1 MNNFDLYS
9 PFSDL
14 TSTAQK
20 ENQFYEAD
28 IFESPLLNPDQ
39 FINEQYSR
47 NIEEEE
53 NELLLEEEI
62 KIGDINFSEAD
73 NAAGGS

>member
-1 MNNFDLYS
+1 MNNFDLYF

-28 IFESPLLNPDQ
+28 IFESPLLNPD
-39 FINEQYSR
+39 
-47 NIEEEE
+47 
-53 NELLLEEEI
+53 
-62 KIGDINFSEAD
+62 
-73 NAAGGS
+73 